1 MPAGT
6 RFDWHVHE
14 DHQLA
19 WAASGVLTVLTADA
33 TWVLPPTR
41 ALWIPAGLP
50 HETASAT
57 RATMR
62 TLYITPGLFPVS
74 WTETDQPT
82 PVAAS
87 PLIAELIGYLGDN
100 DLDPPQR
107 AHAESLLADLLTPVP
122 VTTIQVRLP
131 SGRPAREVAELLR
144 ANPADQRTLREWG
157 RHVGASERTL
167 ARAFASGA
175 GVPFG
180 HWRALLRLQ
189 AALPMLAA
197 GERVSRVAGRVG
209 YDTPSAFVAAFRRET
224 GQTPAA
230 YFRARAELPLEY
242 RGALDGNGH
251 RGQREGCRA
260 GYDRTI
266 GDAVLAAVTRA
277 VDRPAG
283 HRVDDAALMRA
294 DRGERVEGAGLWLRD
309 HDLLGGEDHAAA
321 DGDVG
326 RLGQDGGPAPARRRP
341 GSGRRGGC
349 RVRAAA
355 LRGRAG
361 ESAARAVTSASGQR
375 GGARGAGAC

>member
-41 ALWIPAGLP
+41 ALWIPAGLR

-62 TLYITPGLFPVS
+62 TLYIRPGLFPVS
-74 WTETDQPT
+74 WTETHQPT

-87 PLIAELIGYLGDN
+87 PLLAELIGYLGGD
-100 DLDPPQR
+100 DLDPAQR
-107 AHAESLLADLLTPVP
+107 THAESVLADLLKPVP

-131 SGRPAREVAELLR
+131 SGQPARQVAEALR

-157 RHVGASERTL
+157 REVGASERTL
-167 ARAFASGA
+167 ARAFAAGA

-197 GERVSRVAGRVG
+197 GEPVTRVAGRVG

-230 YFRARAELPLEY
+230 YFRARAELPQ
-242 RGALDGNGH
+242 AP
-251 RGQREGCRA
+251 QA
-260 GYDRTI
+260 SKP
-266 GDAVLAAVTRA
+266 V
-277 VDRPAG
+277 RP
-283 HRVDDAALMRA
+283 
-294 DRGERVEGAGLWLRD
+294 
-309 HDLLGGEDHAAA
+309 
-321 DGDVG
+321 VG
-326 RLGQDGGPAPARRRP
+326 R
-341 GSGRRGGC
+341 
-349 RVRAAA
+349 
-355 LRGRAG
+355 
-361 ESAARAVTSASGQR
+361 
-375 GGARGAGAC
+375 